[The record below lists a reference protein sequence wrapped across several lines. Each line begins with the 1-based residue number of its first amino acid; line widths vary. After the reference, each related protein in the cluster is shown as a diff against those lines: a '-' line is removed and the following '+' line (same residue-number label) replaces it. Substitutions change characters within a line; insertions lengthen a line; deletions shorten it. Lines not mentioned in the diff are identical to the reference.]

1 MKEFPLGNFCIISM
15 EQDIVEEKIKY
26 DIGEIL
32 FFDRTEVHMG
42 LKILWVYRK

>member
-1 MKEFPLGNFCIISM
+1 M

-32 FFDRTEVHMG
+32 FFDGTEVHMG
-42 LKILWVYRK
+42 VENALSV